1 MDRNPG
7 DQPALVNLAVTRG
20 RPDRAA
26 YVATIL
32 DLTARDYLMLTEPQP
47 GYLICALAPASRPIS
62 SLPLSER
69 IVASNARIRLAG
81 LGSAPLA
88 VLTEACSADQAT
100 YWDPFEEALKGEA
113 RRCGVTQPRLPTAV
127 TRVLQA
133 VAAAAGVLTFL
144 AVHARHPGLW
154 YPLISGFIVF
164 VLPASW
170 VAAVRR
176 TPRLSRAGAAL
187 AAQWRGAFA
196 NDPVAVSY
204 AAGAW
209 SGPAVQRLAY
219 AVAVG
224 IPVPGIQ
231 VPGPGSPSAAWSSRT
246 GDWRLVPI
254 EPPSGKRGH
263 RLAQPGLT
271 QFDGQVIA
279 RWMTHSSP
287 EDEEI
292 STWSIVVDDGGRG
305 RSFDV
310 RPDVYGQVRLG
321 DLVGVRVDPRS
332 MKLLELTPARRSAD
346 ELVAAEEQA
355 GLWRRPAAGRLLTA
369 EEASEALGR
378 PVRSTTVAALAASE
392 VIYRGSGVTVIVTV
406 ADGALGGLSSGPAR
420 RFGRSLP
427 GLGDEAWILNRD
439 RTVVVR
445 VGTLTAKIT
454 INDRGPLDTYGVLN
468 GLAAVLAAR
477 LAEHVSGR
485 ADDAAEHRPPT
496 PGAPWMGAPWD

>member
-1 MDRNPG
+1 MQTRFPGSVQLAGQQLPGPAPHQDVPETGVHSELTNPSCHLPLPVHRGFAGDTRQRIGGHAAAHRGRAAAWGRRSAGQRTWRGVCEVDRNPG
-7 DQPALVNLAVTRG
+7 GQPALVTLAVTRG

-81 LGSAPLA
+81 LGGAPLA

-133 VAAAAGVLTFL
+133 VAVAAGVLTFL

-170 VAAVRR
+170 VAAARR

-332 MKLLELTPARRSAD
+332 MKLLELTPARRPPGR
-346 ELVAAEEQA
+346 LVAAEEQA
-355 GLWRRPAAGRLLTA
+355 GLWRRQ
-369 EEASEALGR
+369 
-378 PVRSTTVAALAASE
+378 
-392 VIYRGSGVTVIVTV
+392 I
-406 ADGALGGLSSGPAR
+406 
-420 RFGRSLP
+420 
-427 GLGDEAWILNRD
+427 
-439 RTVVVR
+439 
-445 VGTLTAKIT
+445 
-454 INDRGPLDTYGVLN
+454 
-468 GLAAVLAAR
+468 
-477 LAEHVSGR
+477 GR
-485 ADDAAEHRPPT
+485 A
-496 PGAPWMGAPWD
+496 